1 MEICGSCGAAIY
13 ENDRYCGG
21 CGAPIATAAD
31 PVRLPVPVKTG
42 RWCRRALLAAG
53 LVSGIALLGGGAFA
67 LIASQSRPGAV
78 IRFALGDF
86 APTVTAEPEASET
99 PTPETSETPSATPTP
114 SESPSVTTSE
124 TASPVAP
131 QTQAQTQTQTPIMA
145 GNWTFTTVLANVTK
159 VDMSDTSFQL
169 NRQGIGRSES
179 WSQCVSDNVAN
190 QPRASSFPFRPS
202 MGCRAGS
209 YAIAGGSYRAS
220 LTCNFPQYGGAR
232 PVESNGSYG
241 PDTVAISARVRVPAQ
256 VVSGDFEKVPEI
268 YLDYRLTGARTGP
281 CK

>member
-13 ENDRYCGG
+13 ANDRFCGE

-31 PVRLPVPVKTG
+31 PVRLPVPVKGG
-42 RWCRRALLAAG
+42 RWGRRLLLAGGIISG
-53 LVSGIALLGGGAFA
+53 LVLLGGGAFV
-67 LIASQSRPGAV
+67 LISLQGGRPGAV
-78 IRFALGDF
+78 IRFALGEF
-86 APTVTAEPEASET
+86 VPGIGATPEASET
-99 PTPETSETPSATPTP
+99 PTPEPSDTPSATPTP
-114 SESPSVTTSE
+114 SESASTPASDAPSNS
-124 TASPVAP
+124 AP
-131 QTQAQTQTQTPIMA
+131 QMLTPIMS
-145 GNWTFTTVLANVTK
+145 GNWTFTTVLTNVSK

-179 WSQCVSDNVAN
+179 WSQCVSDDVAN
-190 QPRASSFPFRPS
+190 QPRASAFPFRPS

-209 YAIAGGSYRAS
+209 YALAGGTYRAS

-241 PDTVAISARVRVPAQ
+241 PDTVAVSARVRVPAQ

-281 CK
+281 CN